1 MEDRVGK
8 IMEMAKNLDDLNEF
22 FRNNDSVVAY
32 LDIKITK
39 MEEGH
44 CEFSL
49 PFSEGI
55 TRAGNVL
62 HGGMIMAALDYAGG
76 LTAMTVN
83 DGIDQVT
90 QELKINFL
98 SPMHKG
104 PFKIVTDI
112 IKPGRTAVIIETKL
126 YDNNGKLGT
135 IALGTWYIIRDRI
148 IEKK

>member
-1 MEDRVGK
+1 MENRIGK
-8 IMEMAKNLDDLNEF
+8 IMEMAKNLNDVNEF

-32 LDIKITK
+32 LNIKITK
-39 MEEGH
+39 MEKGH

-49 PFSEGI
+49 PFSDGI
-55 TRAGNVL
+55 TRAGKVL

-76 LTAMTVN
+76 LTTMTVN
-83 DGIDQVT
+83 EGIDQVT

-98 SPMHKG
+98 SPMYKG
-104 PFKIVTDI
+104 PFKIVSNV

-126 YDNNGKLGT
+126 YDNDEKLGV
-135 IALGTWYIIRDRI
+135 IALGTWYIIKDRI